1 MGKKKKKGKKKKAR
15 RNIHNHPFLDS
26 VLHDAKA
33 NPCKSLPRAFQGKGG
48 SGGAVPKMIEVR
60 PFEYAPPKEK
70 WIVQQRS
77 FHTLQRADASFV
89 SLVNANYT
97 ASAPAYL
104 RFLQTK
110 GMCGGLPP
118 TAEELA
124 AAAAAKKAAA
134 GKKKKGKKKKGKK
147 KKKKK

>member
-1 MGKKKKKGKKKKAR
+1 
-15 RNIHNHPFLDS
+15 
-26 VLHDAKA
+26 
-33 NPCKSLPRAFQGKGG
+33 
-48 SGGAVPKMIEVR
+48 MIEVR
-60 PFEYAPPKEK
+60 PFEYAPPPDK

-89 SLVNANYT
+89 SMVNANYT

-104 RFLQTK
+104 KFLQTK

-118 TAEELA
+118 TEEELA

-134 GKKKKGKKKKGKK
+134 GKKKKKGKKGKK